1 MINEEALEAA
11 LLAKMVSSDLTKID
25 NLATERS
32 SVPASRINMN
42 QFLGELKTPRN
53 SPLAVQQ
60 AQPQQPI
67 HYQPQQPIHYQPQQ
81 PSLIPTPT
89 NNIDE
94 ELRGDIKSIRCNME
108 KINNNLTK
116 IAGMFGKV
124 FHNMSKNH
132 NNAE

>member
-53 SPLAVQQ
+53 SPLAIQQ
-60 AQPQQPI
+60 TQYQQPIYHQPQQP
-67 HYQPQQPIHYQPQQ
+67 P
-81 PSLIPTPT
+81 LIPTPT
-89 NNIDE
+89 PTNIDE
-94 ELRGDIKSIRCNME
+94 ELREDIKSIRCNME

>member
-11 LLAKMVSSDLTKID
+11 LLAKMVSSKLTEID
-25 NLATERS
+25 SLATERS

-42 QFLGELKTPRN
+42 EFLGDIRSPRN
-53 SPLAVQQ
+53 SPSVPQQAVQSNQVQYQ
-60 AQPQQPI
+60 AVPSPQHI
-67 HYQPQQPIHYQPQQ
+67 N
-81 PSLIPTPT
+81 SSVNLS
-89 NNIDE
+89 DE
-94 ELRGDIKSIRCNME
+94 LKEDIKSIRCNME

-132 NNAE
+132 ND